1 MKNNFII
8 FFTFILIQFQI
19 FKSYAVEFN
28 LNDVQEKIDDI
39 KAMDGMTQGSPEFLM
54 FQVLQNLTTQLN
66 SNKKSKSLVQDTLT
80 VLDITDFIEEKFP
93 QVTKLQFP
101 ENFLVGSNLTIA
113 DLTNAS
119 FFLNSLNSR
128 RLEKLKKLSDL
139 SQGDS
144 ILSKINTQ
152 IVEELSLEPLKLI
165 QQLEKMPKL
174 DLVSL
179 STSVNEATSSIL
191 KNTEVVTNNL
201 NEFSSTASNSVANAT
216 AQIESASNS
225 VANAAAQIESATTTL
240 SRAAGSAMATA
251 SYSLDQ
257 AAGEIANTI
266 SAGVSVDL
274 DAAAQGL
281 GHDDFAAAVDAYN
294 AQYGTNYTVDSAK
307 EALGQ

>member
-28 LNDVQEKIDDI
+28 LKDVQEKIDDI

-101 ENFLVGSNLTIA
+101 KNFLVGSNLTVA

-152 IVEELSLEPLKLI
+152 IVDELSLEPLKLI

-191 KNTEVVTNNL
+191 KNTEIVSNNL
-201 NEFSSTASNSVANAT
+201 NEITSTASNAVVNAT
-216 AQIESASNS
+216 AQ
-225 VANAAAQIESATTTL
+225 VESATTTL
-240 SRAAGSAMATA
+240 SRAAGAAMAAA

>member
-54 FQVLQNLTTQLN
+54 FQILQNLTTQLS
-66 SNKKSKSLVQDTLT
+66 SNKKSKLLVQDTLT

-101 ENFLVGSNLTIA
+101 ENFLVGSNLTVA

-139 SQGDS
+139 SQGDN
-144 ILSKINTQ
+144 ILSKINNQ
-152 IVEELSLEPLKLI
+152 IIEELSLEPLKLI

-191 KNTEVVTNNL
+191 KNTEIVANNL
-201 NEFSSTASNSVANAT
+201 NEVTSTASNAVANAT
-216 AQIESASNS
+216 
-225 VANAAAQIESATTTL
+225 AQIESATTTL
-240 SRAAGSAMATA
+240 SRAAGAAMAAA

-257 AAGEIANTI
+257 AASEIANTI

-281 GHDDFAAAVDAYN
+281 GHDDFAAAVEAYN

>member
-8 FFTFILIQFQI
+8 IFTFILIQFQI
-19 FKSYAVEFN
+19 FKSYAVEFK

-39 KAMDGMTQGSPEFLM
+39 KAMDVMTQGSPEFLM

-101 ENFLVGSNLTIA
+101 ENFLVGSNLTVA

-128 RLEKLKKLSDL
+128 RLEKLKKLSVL

-191 KNTEVVTNNL
+191 KNTEIVANNL
-201 NEFSSTASNSVANAT
+201 NEVTSTASNVVANAT
-216 AQIESASNS
+216 AQ
-225 VANAAAQIESATTTL
+225 VESATTTL
-240 SRAAGSAMATA
+240 SRAAGAAMAAA

-281 GHDDFAAAVDAYN
+281 GHNDFAAAVDAYN

>member
-8 FFTFILIQFQI
+8 FFTFILIQFQT

-28 LNDVQEKIDDI
+28 LNEVQEKIDDI
-39 KAMDGMTQGSPEFLM
+39 KAMDVMTQGSPEFLM

-66 SNKKSKSLVQDTLT
+66 SNEKSKSLVQDTLT

-101 ENFLVGSNLTIA
+101 ENFLVGSNLTVA

-128 RLEKLKKLSDL
+128 RLEKLKKLSEL

-144 ILSKINTQ
+144 IFSKINTQ

-191 KNTEVVTNNL
+191 KNTEIVSNNL
-201 NEFSSTASNSVANAT
+201 NEITSTASNAVVNAT
-216 AQIESASNS
+216 AQ
-225 VANAAAQIESATTTL
+225 VESATTTL
-240 SRAAGSAMATA
+240 SRAAGAAMAAA

-257 AAGEIANTI
+257 AASEVANTI

>member
-28 LNDVQEKIDDI
+28 LKDVQEKIDDI

-54 FQVLQNLTTQLN
+54 FQVLQNLTKQLN
-66 SNKKSKSLVQDTLT
+66 SNKKSESLVQDTLT

-101 ENFLVGSNLTIA
+101 ENFLVGSNLTVA

-152 IVEELSLEPLKLI
+152 IVDELSLEPLKLI

-191 KNTEVVTNNL
+191 KNTEIVANNL
-201 NEFSSTASNSVANAT
+201 NEVTSTASNAVANAT
-216 AQIESASNS
+216 AQ
-225 VANAAAQIESATTTL
+225 VESATTTL
-240 SRAAGSAMATA
+240 SRAAGAAMAAA

>member
-28 LNDVQEKIDDI
+28 LKDVQEKIDDI

-101 ENFLVGSNLTIA
+101 KNFLVGSNLTVA

-152 IVEELSLEPLKLI
+152 IVDELSLEPLKLI

-191 KNTEVVTNNL
+191 KNTEIVANNL
-201 NEFSSTASNSVANAT
+201 NEVTSTASNVVANAT
-216 AQIESASNS
+216 AQ
-225 VANAAAQIESATTTL
+225 VESATTTL
-240 SRAAGSAMATA
+240 SRAAGAAMAAA

>member
-1 MKNNFII
+1 M
-8 FFTFILIQFQI
+8 
-19 FKSYAVEFN
+19 
-28 LNDVQEKIDDI
+28 
-39 KAMDGMTQGSPEFLM
+39 
-54 FQVLQNLTTQLN
+54 
-66 SNKKSKSLVQDTLT
+66 
-80 VLDITDFIEEKFP
+80 
-93 QVTKLQFP
+93 
-101 ENFLVGSNLTIA
+101 
-113 DLTNAS
+113 
-119 FFLNSLNSR
+119 NSR

-152 IVEELSLEPLKLI
+152 IVDELSLEPLKLI

-191 KNTEVVTNNL
+191 KNTEIVANNL
-201 NEFSSTASNSVANAT
+201 NEVTSTASNAVANAT
-216 AQIESASNS
+216 AQ
-225 VANAAAQIESATTTL
+225 VESATTTL
-240 SRAAGSAMATA
+240 SRAAGAAMAAA

>member
-1 MKNNFII
+1 MKNNIII

-28 LNDVQEKIDDI
+28 LNDVQEKIDEI
-39 KAMDGMTQGSPEFLM
+39 KAMEGMTQGSPEFLM

-66 SNKKSKSLVQDTLT
+66 SNKKSKSLVKDTLT

-101 ENFLVGSNLTIA
+101 ENFLVGSNLTFA

-191 KNTEVVTNNL
+191 KNTEIVTNNL
-201 NEFSSTASNSVANAT
+201 NEVSSTASNA
-216 AQIESASNS
+216 
-225 VANAAAQIESATTTL
+225 VANAAVQVESATTTL
-240 SRAAGSAMATA
+240 SRAAGAAMAAA

-281 GHDDFAAAVDAYN
+281 GHNDFAAAVDAYN

>member
-8 FFTFILIQFQI
+8 FFTFILIQFQT

-28 LNDVQEKIDDI
+28 LNEVQEKIDDI
-39 KAMDGMTQGSPEFLM
+39 KAMDVMTQGSPEFLM

-101 ENFLVGSNLTIA
+101 ENFLVGSNLTVA

-128 RLEKLKKLSDL
+128 RLEKLKKLSVL

-191 KNTEVVTNNL
+191 KNTEIVSNNL
-201 NEFSSTASNSVANAT
+201 NEITSTASNAVVNAT
-216 AQIESASNS
+216 AQ
-225 VANAAAQIESATTTL
+225 VESATTTL
-240 SRAAGSAMATA
+240 SRAAGAAMAAA

-257 AAGEIANTI
+257 AASEVANTI

>member
-8 FFTFILIQFQI
+8 FFTFILIQFQT

-28 LNDVQEKIDDI
+28 LNEVQEKIDDI
-39 KAMDGMTQGSPEFLM
+39 KAMDVMTQGSPEFLM

-101 ENFLVGSNLTIA
+101 ENFLVGSNLTVA

-128 RLEKLKKLSDL
+128 RLEKLKKLSVL

-191 KNTEVVTNNL
+191 KNTEIVTNNL
-201 NEFSSTASNSVANAT
+201 NEITSTASNAVVNAT
-216 AQIESASNS
+216 AQ
-225 VANAAAQIESATTTL
+225 VESATTTL
-240 SRAAGSAMATA
+240 SRAAGAAMAAA

-257 AAGEIANTI
+257 AASEVANTI

>member
-28 LNDVQEKIDDI
+28 LNDIQEKIDDI
-39 KAMDGMTQGSPEFLM
+39 KAMEGMTQGSPEFLM

-101 ENFLVGSNLTIA
+101 ENFLVGSNLTVA

-139 SQGDS
+139 SQSDS

-152 IVEELSLEPLKLI
+152 IVDELSLEPLKLI

-191 KNTEVVTNNL
+191 KNTEIVANNL
-201 NEFSSTASNSVANAT
+201 NEVTSTASNAIANAT
-216 AQIESASNS
+216 AQ
-225 VANAAAQIESATTTL
+225 VESATTTL
-240 SRAAGSAMATA
+240 SRAAGAAMAAA

-281 GHDDFAAAVDAYN
+281 GHNDFAAAVDAYN

>member
-28 LNDVQEKIDDI
+28 LNEVQEKIDDI
-39 KAMDGMTQGSPEFLM
+39 KAMDVMTQGSPEFLM

-101 ENFLVGSNLTIA
+101 ENFLVGSNLTVA

-128 RLEKLKKLSDL
+128 RLEKLKKLSVL

-191 KNTEVVTNNL
+191 KNTEIVSNNL
-201 NEFSSTASNSVANAT
+201 NEITSTASNAVVNAT
-216 AQIESASNS
+216 AQ
-225 VANAAAQIESATTTL
+225 VESATTTL
-240 SRAAGSAMATA
+240 SRAAGAAMAAA

-257 AAGEIANTI
+257 AASEVANTI

>member
-28 LNDVQEKIDDI
+28 LKDVQEKIDDI

-101 ENFLVGSNLTIA
+101 ENFLVGSNLTVA

-152 IVEELSLEPLKLI
+152 IVDELSLEPLKLI

-191 KNTEVVTNNL
+191 KNTEIVANNL
-201 NEFSSTASNSVANAT
+201 NEVTSTASNVVANAT
-216 AQIESASNS
+216 AQ
-225 VANAAAQIESATTTL
+225 VESATTTL
-240 SRAAGSAMATA
+240 SRAAGAAMAAA

>member
-8 FFTFILIQFQI
+8 IFTFILIQFQI
-19 FKSYAVEFN
+19 FKSYAVEFK

-39 KAMDGMTQGSPEFLM
+39 KAMDGMTQDSPEFLM
-54 FQVLQNLTTQLN
+54 FQVLQNLTTQL
-66 SNKKSKSLVQDTLT
+66 SINKKSKSLVQDTLT
-80 VLDITDFIEEKFP
+80 VLDTTDFIEEKFP
-93 QVTKLQFP
+93 QVTKLNFP
-101 ENFLVGSNLTIA
+101 ENFLVGSNLTFA

-128 RLEKLKKLSDL
+128 RLEKLKKLSEL

-152 IVEELSLEPLKLI
+152 IVKELSLEPLKLI

-179 STSVNEATSSIL
+179 STSVNEASSSIL
-191 KNTEVVTNNL
+191 KNAEIVSNNL
-201 NEFSSTASNSVANAT
+201 NEVTSTASNAVANTT
-216 AQIESASNS
+216 AQ
-225 VANAAAQIESATTTL
+225 VESATSTL
-240 SRAAGSAMATA
+240 SRAAGAAMAAA

-281 GHDDFAAAVDAYN
+281 GHDNFAAAVDAYN
-294 AQYGTNYTVDSAK
+294 AQYGTSYTVDSAK

>member
-28 LNDVQEKIDDI
+28 LKEVQEKIDDI
-39 KAMDGMTQGSPEFLM
+39 KAMDEMNQGSPEFLM

-101 ENFLVGSNLTIA
+101 ENFLVGSNLTVA

-139 SQGDS
+139 SQSDS

-179 STSVNEATSSIL
+179 STSVNKATSSIL
-191 KNTEVVTNNL
+191 KNTETVTNNL
-201 NEFSSTASNSVANAT
+201 NEVTSTASNSVANAT
-216 AQIESASNS
+216 AQ
-225 VANAAAQIESATTTL
+225 VAIATAQVESATTTL
-240 SRAAGSAMATA
+240 SRAAGAAMAAA

-281 GHDDFAAAVDAYN
+281 GHNDFAAAVDAYN

>member
-28 LNDVQEKIDDI
+28 LKDVQEKIDDI

-101 ENFLVGSNLTIA
+101 KNFLVGSNLTVA

-152 IVEELSLEPLKLI
+152 IVDELSLEPLKLI

-191 KNTEVVTNNL
+191 KNTEIVANNL
-201 NEFSSTASNSVANAT
+201 NEVTSTASNAVANAT
-216 AQIESASNS
+216 AQ
-225 VANAAAQIESATTTL
+225 VESATTTL
-240 SRAAGSAMATA
+240 SRAAGAAMAAA

>member
-28 LNDVQEKIDDI
+28 LKDVQEKIDDI
-39 KAMDGMTQGSPEFLM
+39 KAMDVMTQGSPEFLM

-101 ENFLVGSNLTIA
+101 ENFLVGSNLTVA

-128 RLEKLKKLSDL
+128 RLEKLKKLSVL

-191 KNTEVVTNNL
+191 KNTEIVTNNL
-201 NEFSSTASNSVANAT
+201 NEITSTASNAVVNAT
-216 AQIESASNS
+216 AQ
-225 VANAAAQIESATTTL
+225 VESATTTL
-240 SRAAGSAMATA
+240 SRAAGAAMAAA

>member
-28 LNDVQEKIDDI
+28 LNDVQEKIDEI
-39 KAMDGMTQGSPEFLM
+39 KDMEGMTQGSPEFLM

-101 ENFLVGSNLTIA
+101 ENFLVGSNLTVA

-152 IVEELSLEPLKLI
+152 IVDELSLEPLKLI

-191 KNTEVVTNNL
+191 KNTELVANNL
-201 NEFSSTASNSVANAT
+201 NEVTSTASNAVANAT
-216 AQIESASNS
+216 AQ
-225 VANAAAQIESATTTL
+225 VESATTTL
-240 SRAAGSAMATA
+240 SRAAGAAMAAA

>member
-28 LNDVQEKIDDI
+28 LKEVQEKIDDI
-39 KAMDGMTQGSPEFLM
+39 KAMDEMNQGSPEFLM

-101 ENFLVGSNLTIA
+101 ENFLVGSNLTVA

-152 IVEELSLEPLKLI
+152 IVDELSLEPLKLI

-191 KNTEVVTNNL
+191 KNTEIVANNL
-201 NEFSSTASNSVANAT
+201 NEVTSTASNAVANAT
-216 AQIESASNS
+216 AQ
-225 VANAAAQIESATTTL
+225 VESATTTL
-240 SRAAGSAMATA
+240 SRAAGAAMAAA

-281 GHDDFAAAVDAYN
+281 GHNDFAAAVDAYN

>member
-28 LNDVQEKIDDI
+28 LKDVQEKIDDI

-101 ENFLVGSNLTIA
+101 ENFLVGSNLTVA

-152 IVEELSLEPLKLI
+152 IVDELSLEPLKLI

-191 KNTEVVTNNL
+191 KNTEIVSNNL
-201 NEFSSTASNSVANAT
+201 NEITSTASNAVVNAT
-216 AQIESASNS
+216 AQ
-225 VANAAAQIESATTTL
+225 VESATTTL
-240 SRAAGSAMATA
+240 SRAAGAAMAAA

-257 AAGEIANTI
+257 AASEVANTI

-281 GHDDFAAAVDAYN
+281 GHNDFAAAVDAYN

>member
-28 LNDVQEKIDDI
+28 LKDVQEKIDDI

-101 ENFLVGSNLTIA
+101 ENFLVGSNLTVA

-128 RLEKLKKLSDL
+128 RLEKLKKLSVL

-191 KNTEVVTNNL
+191 KNTEIVSNNL
-201 NEFSSTASNSVANAT
+201 NEITSTASNAVVNAT
-216 AQIESASNS
+216 AQ
-225 VANAAAQIESATTTL
+225 VESATTTL
-240 SRAAGSAMATA
+240 SRAAGAAMAAA

>member
-28 LNDVQEKIDDI
+28 LKEVQEKIDDI
-39 KAMDGMTQGSPEFLM
+39 KAMDEMNQGSPEFLM

-101 ENFLVGSNLTIA
+101 ENFLVGSNLTVA

-152 IVEELSLEPLKLI
+152 IVDELSLEPLKLI

-179 STSVNEATSSIL
+179 STSVNKATSSIL
-191 KNTEVVTNNL
+191 KNTEIVANNL
-201 NEFSSTASNSVANAT
+201 NEVTSTASNAVANAT
-216 AQIESASNS
+216 AQ
-225 VANAAAQIESATTTL
+225 VESATTTL
-240 SRAAGSAMATA
+240 SRAAGAAMAAA

-281 GHDDFAAAVDAYN
+281 GHNDFAAAVDAYN

>member
-19 FKSYAVEFN
+19 FKSYAVEFD
-28 LNDVQEKIDDI
+28 LKEVQEKIDDI

-101 ENFLVGSNLTIA
+101 ENFLVGSNLTVA

-139 SQGDS
+139 SQGNS

-152 IVEELSLEPLKLI
+152 IVDELSLEPLKLI

-191 KNTEVVTNNL
+191 KNTEIVANNL
-201 NEFSSTASNSVANAT
+201 NEVTSTASNAVANAT
-216 AQIESASNS
+216 AQ
-225 VANAAAQIESATTTL
+225 VESATTTL
-240 SRAAGSAMATA
+240 SRAAGAAMAAA

-281 GHDDFAAAVDAYN
+281 GHNDFAAAVDAYN

>member
-28 LNDVQEKIDDI
+28 LNDVQEKIDEI
-39 KAMDGMTQGSPEFLM
+39 KAMEGMTQGSPEFLM

-66 SNKKSKSLVQDTLT
+66 SNKKSKSLVKDTLT

-101 ENFLVGSNLTIA
+101 ENFLVGSNLTFA

-191 KNTEVVTNNL
+191 KNTETVTNNL
-201 NEFSSTASNSVANAT
+201 NEVTSTASNSVANAT
-216 AQIESASNS
+216 AQVTIAT
-225 VANAAAQIESATTTL
+225 AQVESATTTL
-240 SRAAGSAMATA
+240 SRAAGSAMAAA

-266 SAGVSVDL
+266 SAGVSVNL

-281 GHDDFAAAVDAYN
+281 GHNDFAAAVDAYN

>member
-28 LNDVQEKIDDI
+28 LKDVQEKIDDI

-66 SNKKSKSLVQDTLT
+66 NNKKSKSLVQDTLT

-101 ENFLVGSNLTIA
+101 ENFLVGSNLTVA

-152 IVEELSLEPLKLI
+152 IVDELSLEPLKLI

-191 KNTEVVTNNL
+191 KNTEIVANNL
-201 NEFSSTASNSVANAT
+201 NEVASTASNAVANAT
-216 AQIESASNS
+216 AQ
-225 VANAAAQIESATTTL
+225 VESATTTL
-240 SRAAGSAMATA
+240 SRAAGAAMAAA

>member
-28 LNDVQEKIDDI
+28 LKDVQEKIDDI

-101 ENFLVGSNLTIA
+101 KNFLVGSNLTVA

-152 IVEELSLEPLKLI
+152 IVDELSLEPLKLI

-191 KNTEVVTNNL
+191 KNTEIVANNL
-201 NEFSSTASNSVANAT
+201 NEVTSTASNAVANAT
-216 AQIESASNS
+216 AQ
-225 VANAAAQIESATTTL
+225 VESATTTL
-240 SRAAGSAMATA
+240 SRAAGAAMAAA

-281 GHDDFAAAVDAYN
+281 GHNDFAAAVNAYN

>member
-28 LNDVQEKIDDI
+28 LKDVQEKIDDI
-39 KAMDGMTQGSPEFLM
+39 KAMEGMTQGSPEFLM

-66 SNKKSKSLVQDTLT
+66 NNKKSKSLVQDTLT

-101 ENFLVGSNLTIA
+101 ENFLVGSNLTVA

-139 SQGDS
+139 SQGDN
-144 ILSKINTQ
+144 ILSKINNQ
-152 IVEELSLEPLKLI
+152 IIEELSLEPLKLI

-191 KNTEVVTNNL
+191 KNTEIVANNL
-201 NEFSSTASNSVANAT
+201 NEITSTASNAVADAT
-216 AQIESASNS
+216 AQ
-225 VANAAAQIESATTTL
+225 VESATTTL
-240 SRAAGSAMATA
+240 SRAAGAAMAAA

>member
-19 FKSYAVEFN
+19 FKSYAVEFD
-28 LNDVQEKIDDI
+28 LKEVQEKIDDI

-101 ENFLVGSNLTIA
+101 KNFLVGSNLTVA

-152 IVEELSLEPLKLI
+152 IVDELSLEPLKLI

-191 KNTEVVTNNL
+191 KNTEIVANNL
-201 NEFSSTASNSVANAT
+201 NEVTSTASNVVANAT
-216 AQIESASNS
+216 AQ
-225 VANAAAQIESATTTL
+225 VESATTTL
-240 SRAAGSAMATA
+240 SRAAGAAMAAA

-281 GHDDFAAAVDAYN
+281 GHNDFAAAVDAYN

>member
-28 LNDVQEKIDDI
+28 LKDVQEKIDDI

-101 ENFLVGSNLTIA
+101 KNFLVGSNLTVA

-128 RLEKLKKLSDL
+128 RLEKLKKLSVL

-191 KNTEVVTNNL
+191 KNTEIVSNNL
-201 NEFSSTASNSVANAT
+201 NEITSTASNAVVNAT
-216 AQIESASNS
+216 AQ
-225 VANAAAQIESATTTL
+225 VESATTTL
-240 SRAAGSAMATA
+240 SRAAGAAMAAA

-257 AAGEIANTI
+257 AASEVANTI

-281 GHDDFAAAVDAYN
+281 GHNDFAAAVDAYN

>member
-1 MKNNFII
+1 MKNKFII

-28 LNDVQEKIDDI
+28 LKDVQEKIDDI

-101 ENFLVGSNLTIA
+101 KNFLVGSNLTVA

-152 IVEELSLEPLKLI
+152 IVDELSLEPLKLI

-191 KNTEVVTNNL
+191 KNTEIVANNL
-201 NEFSSTASNSVANAT
+201 NEVTSTASNAVANAT
-216 AQIESASNS
+216 AQ
-225 VANAAAQIESATTTL
+225 VESATTTL
-240 SRAAGSAMATA
+240 SRAAGAAMAAA

>member
-28 LNDVQEKIDDI
+28 LKEVQEKIDDI
-39 KAMDGMTQGSPEFLM
+39 KAMEGMTHGSPEFLM

-66 SNKKSKSLVQDTLT
+66 NNKKSKSLVQDTLT

-101 ENFLVGSNLTIA
+101 ENFLVGSNLTVA

-139 SQGDS
+139 SQSYS

-152 IVEELSLEPLKLI
+152 IVDELSLEPLKLI

-191 KNTEVVTNNL
+191 KNTEIVANNL
-201 NEFSSTASNSVANAT
+201 NEVTSTASNAIANAT
-216 AQIESASNS
+216 AQ
-225 VANAAAQIESATTTL
+225 VESATTTL
-240 SRAAGSAMATA
+240 SRAAGAAMAAA

-281 GHDDFAAAVDAYN
+281 GHNDFAAAVDAYN

>member
-28 LNDVQEKIDDI
+28 LKDVQEKIDDI

-101 ENFLVGSNLTIA
+101 KNFLVGSNLTVA

-152 IVEELSLEPLKLI
+152 IVDELSLEPLKLI

-179 STSVNEATSSIL
+179 STSVNETTSSIL
-191 KNTEVVTNNL
+191 KNTEIVANNL
-201 NEFSSTASNSVANAT
+201 NEVTSTASNVVANAT
-216 AQIESASNS
+216 AQ
-225 VANAAAQIESATTTL
+225 VESATTTL
-240 SRAAGSAMATA
+240 SRAAGAAMTAA

-281 GHDDFAAAVDAYN
+281 GHKDFAAAVDAYN

>member
-8 FFTFILIQFQI
+8 IFTFILIQFQI
-19 FKSYAVEFN
+19 FKSYAVEFK

-39 KAMDGMTQGSPEFLM
+39 KAMDGMTQDSPEFLM
-54 FQVLQNLTTQLN
+54 FQVLQNLTTQL
-66 SNKKSKSLVQDTLT
+66 SINKKSKSLVQDTLT
-80 VLDITDFIEEKFP
+80 VLDTTDFIEEKFP
-93 QVTKLQFP
+93 QVTKLNFP
-101 ENFLVGSNLTIA
+101 ENFLVGSNLTFA

-128 RLEKLKKLSDL
+128 RLEKLKKLSEL
-139 SQGDS
+139 SQRDS

-152 IVEELSLEPLKLI
+152 IVKELSLEPLKLI

-179 STSVNEATSSIL
+179 STSVNEASSSIL
-191 KNTEVVTNNL
+191 KNTEIVSNNL
-201 NEFSSTASNSVANAT
+201 NEVTSTASNAVANTT
-216 AQIESASNS
+216 AQ
-225 VANAAAQIESATTTL
+225 VESATSTL
-240 SRAAGSAMATA
+240 SRAAGAAMAAA

-281 GHDDFAAAVDAYN
+281 GHDNFAAAVDAYN
-294 AQYGTNYTVDSAK
+294 AQYGTSYTVDSAK

>member
-28 LNDVQEKIDDI
+28 LKEVQEKIDDI
-39 KAMDGMTQGSPEFLM
+39 KAMDEMNQGSPEFLM

-101 ENFLVGSNLTIA
+101 ENFLVGSNLTVA

-152 IVEELSLEPLKLI
+152 IAEELSLEPLKII

-191 KNTEVVTNNL
+191 KNTEIVANNL
-201 NEFSSTASNSVANAT
+201 NEITSTASNAVADAT
-216 AQIESASNS
+216 AQ
-225 VANAAAQIESATTTL
+225 VESATTTL
-240 SRAAGSAMATA
+240 SRAAGAAMAAA

-257 AAGEIANTI
+257 AASEIANTI

-281 GHDDFAAAVDAYN
+281 GHDDFAAAVEAYN

>member
-28 LNDVQEKIDDI
+28 LNEVQEKIDDI

-101 ENFLVGSNLTIA
+101 ENFLVGSNLTVA

-152 IVEELSLEPLKLI
+152 IVDELSLEPLKLI

-191 KNTEVVTNNL
+191 KNTEIVANNL
-201 NEFSSTASNSVANAT
+201 NEVTSTASNAVANAT
-216 AQIESASNS
+216 AQ
-225 VANAAAQIESATTTL
+225 VESATTTL
-240 SRAAGSAMATA
+240 SRAAGAAMAAA

>member
-28 LNDVQEKIDDI
+28 LNDVQENIDEI
-39 KAMDGMTQGSPEFLM
+39 KAMEGMTQGSPEFLM
-54 FQVLQNLTTQLN
+54 FQVLQNLTTQLK
-66 SNKKSKSLVQDTLT
+66 SNKKSKSLVKDTLT

-101 ENFLVGSNLTIA
+101 ENFLVGSNLTVA

-128 RLEKLKKLSDL
+128 RLEKLKKLNDL

-191 KNTEVVTNNL
+191 KNTEIVANNL
-201 NEFSSTASNSVANAT
+201 NEVTSTASNAVANAT
-216 AQIESASNS
+216 AQ
-225 VANAAAQIESATTTL
+225 VESATTTL
-240 SRAAGSAMATA
+240 SRAAGAAMAAA

-281 GHDDFAAAVDAYN
+281 GHNDFAAAVDAYN

>member
-1 MKNNFII
+1 MINNFII
-8 FFTFILIQFQI
+8 FFTFILIQFQT

-28 LNDVQEKIDDI
+28 LNEVQEKIDDI
-39 KAMDGMTQGSPEFLM
+39 KAMDVMTQGSPEFLM

-101 ENFLVGSNLTIA
+101 ENFLVGSNLTVA

-191 KNTEVVTNNL
+191 KNTEIVTNNL
-201 NEFSSTASNSVANAT
+201 NEITSTASNAVVNAT
-216 AQIESASNS
+216 AQ
-225 VANAAAQIESATTTL
+225 VESATTTL
-240 SRAAGSAMATA
+240 SRAAGAAMAAA

-257 AAGEIANTI
+257 AASEVANTI